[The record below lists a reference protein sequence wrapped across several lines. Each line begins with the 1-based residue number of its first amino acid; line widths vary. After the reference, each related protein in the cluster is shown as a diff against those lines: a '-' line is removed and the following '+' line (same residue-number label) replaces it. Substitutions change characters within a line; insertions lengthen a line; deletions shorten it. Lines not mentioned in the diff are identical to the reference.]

1 MKLSVFDRVLVFI
14 SSLVMLVVGILLI
27 LMSVSAMPVSQ
38 VAFEFQNFTKDI
50 VGIAM
55 VIIIA
60 AIFILMSVKLIL
72 ALVAGPSNGTS
83 HETSQKI
90 VLQKGEFGDIMVS
103 SDLVKDLA
111 VRFAKNSEDVKDVEC
126 KIMCEESGVK
136 ILIKFFMKKDV
147 TINEFMAKIQKEMKE
162 YVEMYSGVNVLTI
175 DMCADVNSN
184 IVGRLR

>member
-1 MKLSVFDRVLVFI
+1 MKLSVFDRILVFI
-14 SSLVMLVVGILLI
+14 SSLVMLGVGILLI
-27 LMSVSAMPVSQ
+27 LMSVSAMPATQ
-38 VAFEFQNFTKDI
+38 IAFEFEDFTQNI
-50 VGIAM
+50 VGIAV

-60 AIFILMSVKLIL
+60 AIIILMGVKLIL
-72 ALVAGPSNGTS
+72 SLLGGANSGTS

-90 VLQKGEFGDIMVS
+90 VLQTGEYGDIMVS

-111 VRFAKNSEDVKDVEC
+111 VRFAKNSEDVKDVDC